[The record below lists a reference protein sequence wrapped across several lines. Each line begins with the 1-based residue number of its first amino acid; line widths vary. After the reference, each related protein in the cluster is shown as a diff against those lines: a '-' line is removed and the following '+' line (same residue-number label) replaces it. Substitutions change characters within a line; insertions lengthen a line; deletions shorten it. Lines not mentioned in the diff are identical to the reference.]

1 MSETKRD
8 DRERGV
14 VTIDLIVRG
23 MLMDLGESESR
34 YEQFRHWIL
43 EGYKDFRFDMA
54 QEIKTVKLSLTAWK
68 ACQLPIDYVDWVKIG
83 VINSAGAITLFT
95 HDDRINIHH
104 EDEDGYPEDVT
115 STETLPLPSIP
126 AVSTQELPLWGMDGG
141 GTGQLYGLVAK
152 SNGVGYY
159 KFNPQRREIQF
170 APSIKSDTEV
180 YLEYISD
187 GIEPCTKTVVNTMA
201 AKLLKLYGHWQRVK
215 YAKSSNMAQIQMMK
229 KDYEV
234 EYNKVQDR
242 LCKITVEDVLDCARD
257 GYRLTPWI

>member
-1 MSETKRD
+1 MPEVKRD
-8 DRERGV
+8 DRARGV
-14 VTIDLIVRG
+14 VTLDSIIRSALF
-23 MLMDLGESESR
+23 DLGESESR
-34 YEQFRHWIL
+34 YEQFRHFAI
-43 EGYKDFRFDMA
+43 EGYRDFHFDLA
-54 QEIKTVKLSLTAWK
+54 AEIKTVKLSLTDWK
-68 ACQLPIDYVDWVKIG
+68 AVTLPIDYVDWVKIG

-104 EDEDGYPEDVT
+104 EDEDGYPEAVT
-115 STETLPLPSIP
+115 STETLPLPSTP
-126 AVSTQELPLWGMDGG
+126 ATTTQELPLWGSGDGSS
-141 GTGQLYGLVAK
+141 GQLFGLVAK

-187 GIEPCTKTVVNTMA
+187 GINPCEKTVVNVMA
-201 AKLLKLYGHWQRVK
+201 AKLIKFYIHWQRVK
-215 YAKSSNMAQIQMMK
+215 FAKSSNMAQIQMHR

-234 EYNKVQDR
+234 EYGRVQDR

-257 GYRLTPWI
+257 GYRLTPYM